1 MDDLRGKSPAETALA
16 EMVQLA
22 TLRRRHAEQWV
33 RDRVMVQTFRDLAPA
48 TTGAKLAASHYQLET
63 SVSHLAL
70 NRARLSS

>member
-1 MDDLRGKSPAETALA
+1 MDEMSIADMVDLNA
-16 EMVQLA
+16 
-22 TLRRRHAEQWV
+22 RRRRAEQWV

-70 NRARLSS
+70 IRAGLSS

>member
-1 MDDLRGKSPAETALA
+1 MDEMSIADMVDLNA
-16 EMVQLA
+16 
-22 TLRRRHAEQWV
+22 RRRHAEQWV